1 MRAFF
6 INTFIILILILLVIK
21 LNWRARDAI
30 YAIQYDL
37 FNENE
42 RVIDEQQIEA
52 IVNALETI
60 NYDDLDQAY
69 LDYTKSD
76 QQKYKNLVKKLTY
89 YKIKR
94 SDLNKK
100 IAGNFRLKEFIC
112 KDLYYEEC
120 IMKDR
125 DDIICIFNKKIF
137 FKTLELQK
145 ELEKL
150 GHDKD
155 AFRIVNGHRHPAY
168 NENIGGAKL
177 SRHIK
182 GEAVDIVVEDVD
194 QNGYINK
201 KDKDIILDLLENKI
215 IKDKGGI
222 GLYPGSGNV
231 HYDVRG
237 TKARWNSY

>member
-1 MRAFF
+1 MRTFF
-6 INTFIILILILLVIK
+6 INTFIILILFLLV
-21 LNWRARDAI
+21 LQFNWQVRDAV

-37 FNENE
+37 FNENK
-42 RVIDEQQIEA
+42 RVIENQQIES
-52 IVNALETI
+52 ILSDIETVK
-60 NYDDLDQAY
+60 YADLDQSY
-69 LDYTKSD
+69 LDLTKSD
-76 QQKYKNLVKKLTY
+76 EQKYKNLIKKLTY
-89 YKIKR
+89 YKVKR

-112 KDLYYEEC
+112 KDIFYEDC
-120 IMKDR
+120 IMGDR
-125 DDIICIFNKKIF
+125 ADIICIFNKKIF
-137 FKTLELQK
+137 FKTIELQK

-155 AFRIVNGHRHPAY
+155 AFTIVNGHRHPAY
-168 NENIGGAKL
+168 NEKIGGAKL

-182 GEAVDIVVEDVD
+182 GEAVDIVVNDVD
-194 QNGYINK
+194 RNGITNK

-237 TKARWNSY
+237 TKARWDSY

>member
-1 MRAFF
+1 MKALLK
-6 INTFIILILILLVIK
+6 NSFIILVLLLLVIQ

-30 YAIQYDL
+30 YAFQYDL
-37 FNENE
+37 FNENK
-42 RVIDEQQIEA
+42 RVVKKEQIES
-52 IVNALETI
+52 IINDLETI
-60 NYDDLDQAY
+60 KYEDLDQAY

-76 QQKYKNLVKKLTY
+76 QQKYKNLVRKLSY

-112 KDLYYEEC
+112 KDRYYEAC

-137 FKTLELQK
+137 FKTLELQN

-182 GEAVDIVVEDVD
+182 GEAVDIVVKDVD
-194 QNGYINK
+194 RNGYTNK